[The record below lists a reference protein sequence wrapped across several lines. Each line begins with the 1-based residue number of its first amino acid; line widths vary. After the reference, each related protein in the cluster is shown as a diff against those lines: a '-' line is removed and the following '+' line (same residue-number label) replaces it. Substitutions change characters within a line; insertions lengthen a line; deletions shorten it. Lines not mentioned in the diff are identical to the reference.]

1 MGRSLEERVQRL
13 EDIKEIET
21 LISRYAN
28 YANVGEGSGDPEK
41 FAALFTE
48 DAVWDLR
55 SPLTGRQAII
65 DRMRKIEQLKY
76 IGFHFALN
84 PRVEVD
90 GDAAR
95 GEWDLLFSVII
106 PGTTQPTNICGFYSA
121 DIVRTREGWRFK
133 RFKYRVSEHFDFTA
147 DVRHKE

>member
-1 MGRSLEERVQRL
+1 MTSLEERIQHL

-21 LISRYAN
+21 LIALYAH

-41 FAALFTE
+41 FAALFTD

-55 SPLTGRQAII
+55 QPLTGRKAIA
-65 DRMRKIEQLKY
+65 DRLRVIEKLKY

-84 PRVEVD
+84 PRVEVE
-90 GDAAR
+90 GDTAH

-106 PGTTQPTNICGFYSA
+106 PGTTQPTNICGFYAA
-121 DIVRTREGWRFK
+121 DMVRTPEGWRFK
-133 RFKYRVSEHFDFTA
+133 RFKYRVSDYFDFTA
-147 DVRHKE
+147 DERHKE